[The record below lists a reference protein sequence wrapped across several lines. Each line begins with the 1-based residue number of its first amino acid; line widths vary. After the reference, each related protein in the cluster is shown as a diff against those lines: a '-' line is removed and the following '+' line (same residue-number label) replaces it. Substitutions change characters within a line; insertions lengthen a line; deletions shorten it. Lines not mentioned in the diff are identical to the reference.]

1 MFAYVVDFADVRL
14 TVTLRQVAEMLQ
26 PVDGYESLFTLQ

>member
-14 TVTLRQVAEMLQ
+14 TVALGQVAEML
-26 PVDGYESLFTLQ
+26 